1 MAADNP
7 VNWFE
12 IPVNDIARATRF
24 YEGVFGVKLDPMNMG
39 PAQMAMFPMNPE
51 GTNAGGALVKTEGY
65 VPSHAGTVVYFAVA
79 DIEGTLTKIGANGGS
94 TLVPKMRKRG
104 RGNGGRGGG
113 DRGGGGD
120 GENGINTETRRN
132 EEPRN

>member
-1 MAADNP
+1 MAATNP

-24 YEGVFGVKLDPMNMG
+24 YEGVFGVKLDPMEMG

-51 GTNAGGALVKTEGY
+51 GTNAGGALIKTEGY
-65 VPSHAGTVVYFAVA
+65 VPSHAGTVVYFAVE

-94 TLVPKMRKRG
+94 TLVPKMSIG
-104 RGNGGRGGG
+104 PYGFIAQFQDSEGNRVALHSMS
-113 DRGGGGD
+113 
-120 GENGINTETRRN
+120 
-132 EEPRN
+132 

>member
-1 MAADNP
+1 MAANNP

-24 YEGVFGVKLDPMNMG
+24 YEGVFGLKLDPMEMG

-65 VPSHAGTVVYFAVA
+65 VPSHAGTVVYFAVD

-94 TLVPKMRKRG
+94 TLVPKMSIG
-104 RGNGGRGGG
+104 PYGFIAQFQDSEGNRVALHSMS
-113 DRGGGGD
+113 
-120 GENGINTETRRN
+120 
-132 EEPRN
+132 

>member
-94 TLVPKMRKRG
+94 TLVPKMSIG
-104 RGNGGRGGG
+104 PYGFIAQFQDSEGNRVALHSMS
-113 DRGGGGD
+113 
-120 GENGINTETRRN
+120 
-132 EEPRN
+132 